1 MATIGAYELAEL
13 YANSTNRCMFIT
25 GKAGTGKTTFLKH
38 LRDTTTKN
46 IAVVAPT
53 GVAAINAEGVTIHS
67 FFQLPTRPF
76 PPTQEA
82 YRLLFAEQ
90 RIRNRKRRLFKNLEI
105 LIIDEISMVRAD
117 VLDAIDAVLRH
128 YRNRRQPFGGVQ
140 VIMFGDLFQLSP
152 VVRSG
157 EEEQLMRTYY
167 QGPYFFNSLV
177 MQNNSIIYI
186 EFDHIYRQQNQ
197 QFVDIL
203 NEVRN
208 NHLSPQSKALLN
220 TRYIPDYQNT
230 DSDFH
235 ITLTTHNNIANSINE
250 KQLDKLQTQTFHFQ
264 ARIKDIFPENIYP
277 ADQNLEVKVGARVMF
292 IKNDD
297 SPEKRYY
304 NGKIG
309 IVSEIDEEEGI
320 ITVECGS
327 EVIQTARTTWEN
339 IRYQEDIETGKIEEE
354 TLGSFTQF
362 PLRLAWAITIHK
374 SQGLTFDNV
383 IIDAANAFAAGQV
396 YVALSR
402 CRSLE
407 GIVLTSS
414 LDNVRLTNDNSVIEY
429 TQNQPDIEQTR
440 QQFALS
446 KAQYKLNL
454 LIEIYDLKQANHV
467 IDQMIDLV
475 TNAKSFNSISIK
487 FLHSLSDSITQ
498 HIATTEKFQRQLAQI
513 IISDKPDDDFLTQR
527 LTAAANYFKPILEQF
542 ILKLR
547 TMPCRTKNQQDA
559 KDFGELLIELY
570 IMVLKKIHLMTV
582 TAQSPNIPDYFKGR
596 ESFQAPEFQL
606 IEEKK
611 TKKNTKKTTKKNTQ
625 NE

>member
-1 MATIGAYELAEL
+1 MAAIGAYELAEL
-13 YANSTNRCMFIT
+13 YANNTNRCMFIT

-117 VLDAIDAVLRH
+117 VLDAIDAVLQH

-250 KQLDKLQTQTFHFQ
+250 KQLDKLQTQTFQFE

-327 EVIQTARTTWEN
+327 EVIQTTRTTWEN

-513 IISDKPDDDFLTQR
+513 IISDKPDDNFLTQR

-611 TKKNTKKTTKKNTQ
+611 TKKNTKKN
-625 NE
+625 N

>member
-1 MATIGAYELAEL
+1 MAAIGAYELAEL
-13 YANSTNRCMFIT
+13 YANNTNRCMFIT

-117 VLDAIDAVLRH
+117 VLDTIDAVLQH

-250 KQLDKLQTQTFHFQ
+250 KQS
-264 ARIKDIFPENIYP
+264 RIVAMSFCEP
-277 ADQNLEVKVGARVMF
+277 RSCH
-292 IKNDD
+292 
-297 SPEKRYY
+297 SP
-304 NGKIG
+304 
-309 IVSEIDEEEGI
+309 
-320 ITVECGS
+320 
-327 EVIQTARTTWEN
+327 
-339 IRYQEDIETGKIEEE
+339 
-354 TLGSFTQF
+354 
-362 PLRLAWAITIHK
+362 
-374 SQGLTFDNV
+374 
-383 IIDAANAFAAGQV
+383 
-396 YVALSR
+396 LS
-402 CRSLE
+402 S
-407 GIVLTSS
+407 
-414 LDNVRLTNDNSVIEY
+414 
-429 TQNQPDIEQTR
+429 
-440 QQFALS
+440 
-446 KAQYKLNL
+446 
-454 LIEIYDLKQANHV
+454 
-467 IDQMIDLV
+467 
-475 TNAKSFNSISIK
+475 
-487 FLHSLSDSITQ
+487 
-498 HIATTEKFQRQLAQI
+498 
-513 IISDKPDDDFLTQR
+513 
-527 LTAAANYFKPILEQF
+527 
-542 ILKLR
+542 
-547 TMPCRTKNQQDA
+547 
-559 KDFGELLIELY
+559 
-570 IMVLKKIHLMTV
+570 
-582 TAQSPNIPDYFKGR
+582 
-596 ESFQAPEFQL
+596 
-606 IEEKK
+606 
-611 TKKNTKKTTKKNTQ
+611 
-625 NE
+625 

>member
-13 YANSTNRCMFIT
+13 YANNTNRCMFIT

-117 VLDAIDAVLRH
+117 VLDAIDAVLQH

-208 NHLSPQSKALLN
+208 NHLSPQSKELLN

-250 KQLDKLQTQTFHFQ
+250 KQLDKLQTQTFQFE

>member
-13 YANSTNRCMFIT
+13 YANNTNRCMFIT

-117 VLDAIDAVLRH
+117 VLDAIDAVLQH

-250 KQLDKLQTQTFHFQ
+250 KQLDKLQTQTFQFE

-513 IISDKPDDDFLTQR
+513 IISDKPDNDFLTQR

-596 ESFQAPEFQL
+596 ESFHAPEFQL

-611 TKKNTKKTTKKNTQ
+611 TKKNTKKN
-625 NE
+625 N